1 MLNMSNAFESV
12 YSFRMRTIYTEVLL
26 QNDFSQQYYLN
37 VKYHMFN
44 EWIDAWYLWLAPV
57 VGSHRQITG

>member
-44 EWIDAWYLWLAPV
+44 EWIDAWYL
-57 VGSHRQITG
+57 